1 MRARRR
7 DHRRLRRAGW
17 LRRGYARRQVDE
29 LLAHIERRLSAGEAV
44 ASADV
49 RRAGFDLVRHGY
61 EIAAVDRL
69 LDRLERRCV
78 EQAFAGEPL
87 WALEDD
93 LRSDA
98 ARLRDQLSGPPGL
111 RFARLGRLHRGY
123 APADVDALVERVAR
137 TLDPFAVTPQEPV
150 EADDVRFTVF
160 GKARGG
166 YAEAD
171 VDDVMDRAIDLL
183 LRHAVLRAQIAAAEV
198 VQALGPEAFAP
209 GYLEQGAAAP
219 PVDHPVEH
227 PTEHTARRA
236 VGEPDPPLS
245 AAGGAFG

>member
-29 LLAHIERRLSAGEAV
+29 LLAHVERRLSAGDPV
-44 ASADV
+44 AAADV

-61 EIAAVDRL
+61 EIGAVDRL

-87 WALEDD
+87 WALEDE

-98 ARLRDQLSGPPGL
+98 VRLREELSGPPGM

-123 APADVDALVERVAR
+123 APADVDALVERVLRA
-137 TLDPFAVTPQEPV
+137 LDPFAATPDGDQV
-150 EADDVRFTVF
+150 QADDVRFTVF
-160 GKARGG
+160 SRVRGG
-166 YAEAD
+166 YAETG
-171 VDDVMDRAIDLL
+171 VDDVMDRVVDLL

-198 VQALGPEAFAP
+198 VQALGPEAFAQP
-209 GYLEQGAAAP
+209 SYLDEAP
-219 PVDHPVEH
+219 PSYS
-227 PTEHTARRA
+227 
-236 VGEPDPPLS
+236 EPDPPLS
-245 AAGGAFG
+245 AAGGAG